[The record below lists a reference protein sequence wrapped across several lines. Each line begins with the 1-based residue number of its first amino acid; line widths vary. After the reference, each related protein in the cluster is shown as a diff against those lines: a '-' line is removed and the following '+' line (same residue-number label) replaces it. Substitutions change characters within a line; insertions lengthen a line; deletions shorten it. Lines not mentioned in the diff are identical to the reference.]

1 MQGRAI
7 PEMIQGGAQ
16 FCTISFSDDDGAM
29 RLARPSMLPRLANG
43 QQGLLSCG
51 RQNERPMAMP
61 PKITFFSDTCS
72 KSCGRWARLGRMKLS
87 LGSRKPK
94 NRKGSVLGKSGL
106 HPRKPRFARAPHPPV
121 ERDEVLRSRAEAEAA
136 IAEARKSH
144 ERLRQAIDI
153 LPQGIV
159 FLDAEGRYVL
169 WNKQYAEIYSKTAD
183 LFEEGTRLEDTLRIG
198 VARGD
203 YPEAAGHEEE
213 WIADRLQKLYQPG
226 ARHEQKLADGR
237 VILIDE
243 RLTDDG
249 GVVGLRVDITE
260 LKQRE
265 ASFRLLF
272 DGNPVPMI
280 VCALGDERILGVN
293 DAAVAH
299 YGYSRAEF
307 ERLTIR
313 SLQAFDS
320 KPPWIAD
327 PTGEEQAGRTWKHVK
342 ADGALIDLAIYS
354 RELTYAERPAVLL
367 ALMDITERKRAEA
380 RLAFMAQHDELT
392 GLPNRNLL
400 RQQVDEMLLHT
411 RRSTDK
417 VALLMLGLDNF
428 KAVNDTLGH
437 AVGDK
442 LLRGVAKRLRSTL
455 REEDGLAR
463 LNSDEFAIVQS
474 GLTRPEDAVLLAKR
488 LLEAIAD
495 PYLLDGHSVVIGA
508 SIGIA
513 MAPGDGDDS
522 EKLLKSA
529 DMALSRAKLDARGRF
544 AFFEAALDAKA
555 QTRRKIE
562 VELRDA
568 IQNDVLRPYYQPLID
583 LSSGRITGFEALVRW
598 PHAERG
604 MVSPAEFIPVAEETG
619 LINPLGGL
627 MLRRACLDA
636 ATWPDDV
643 RVAVNLSPLQF
654 RSGNLLSV
662 VTDALKHSG
671 LPPRRLELEITET
684 LLLEKSAQVLATLH
698 ALRALGVRI
707 SMDDFGTG
715 YSSLS
720 YLRSFPFDKIKI
732 DQSFVRDLGAN
743 REAQAIIRSIVS
755 LGKGLGVII
764 TAEGVETE
772 AELSCL
778 RAEGCDEGQGFLFSK
793 ARPNA
798 EIISLLAAQRGI
810 DGVDDE
816 DAALVA

>member
-1 MQGRAI
+1 M
-7 PEMIQGGAQ
+7 
-16 FCTISFSDDDGAM
+16 
-29 RLARPSMLPRLANG
+29 LARA
-43 QQGLLSCG
+43 G
-51 RQNERPMAMP
+51 RKA
-61 PKITFFSDTCS
+61 
-72 KSCGRWARLGRMKLS
+72 
-87 LGSRKPK
+87 
-94 NRKGSVLGKSGL
+94 
-106 HPRKPRFARAPHPPV
+106 RKPRFACAPRDLV
-121 ERDEVLRSRAEAEAA
+121 EHDEVLRSRAEAEAA

-169 WNKQYAEIYSKTAD
+169 WNKKYAEIYSKTAD
-183 LFEEGTRLEDTLRIG
+183 LFEEGARLEDTLRIG

-203 YPEAAGHEEE
+203 YPEAIGHEDE
-213 WIADRLQKLYQPG
+213 WIAERLQKLYQPG
-226 ARHEQKLADGR
+226 ARHEQKLSDGR

-280 VCALGDERILGVN
+280 ICALDDEHIIGVN

-307 ERLTIR
+307 ERLKIR

-320 KPPWIAD
+320 EPPWIAERAS
-327 PTGEEQAGRTWKHVK
+327 EEQVGRTWKHVK

-380 RLAFMAQHDELT
+380 RLAFMAQHDALT
-392 GLPNRNLL
+392 GLPNRSLL
-400 RQQVDEMLLHT
+400 RQEMDEMLLHT
-411 RRSTDK
+411 RRSADK
-417 VALLMLGLDNF
+417 VALLIMGLDNF

-455 REEDGLAR
+455 REEDALAR

-529 DMALSRAKLDARGRF
+529 DMALSRAKLDARGTF

-555 QTRRKIE
+555 QSRRKIE

-583 LSSGRITGFEALVRW
+583 LQGGRITGFEALVRW

-604 MVSPAEFIPVAEETG
+604 MVSPAEFIPVAEDTG

-636 ATWPDDV
+636 AAWPDDV

-671 LPPRRLELEITET
+671 LPPCRLELEITET

-755 LGKGLGVII
+755 LGKGLGVTI

-778 RAEGCDEGQGFLFSK
+778 RAEGCHEGQGFLFSK

-798 EIISLLAAQRGI
+798 EIIGLLAAQRGI
-810 DGVDDE
+810 DGDE